1 MTPKKAKAAA
11 QLAAA
16 QYGRAQRKASEL
28 IMFWFDSE
36 TVSPVRRS
44 RYWPA
49 RWASTRVRAKLRS
62 LPSTGHPTYLPEN
75 MNLL

>member
-36 TVSPVRRS
+36 TGVACAPVEIL
-44 RYWPA
+44 A
-49 RWASTRVRAKLRS
+49 RAVGEHSGTQLDSGRCHRQG
-62 LPSTGHPTYLPEN
+62 TQPTCQRI
-75 MNLL
+75 